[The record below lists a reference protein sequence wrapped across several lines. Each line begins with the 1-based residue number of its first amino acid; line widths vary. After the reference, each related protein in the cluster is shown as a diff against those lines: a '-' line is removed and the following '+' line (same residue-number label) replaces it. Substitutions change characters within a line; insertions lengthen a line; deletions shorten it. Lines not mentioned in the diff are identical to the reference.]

1 MLSKKLSRR
10 DFLVS
15 TLAMTGAAALAACA
29 APAGTSDE
37 AEGGASTEPITILFH
52 SRLGTHA
59 DWHVSRIPL
68 FEEQNPGLKL
78 EVDELPGNEMYP
90 KIYAL
95 AASGTVGDVVWTY
108 LDNPPEHK
116 AKGVMIDLDDII
128 EAKAFDLSQFWQ
140 SLLQAL
146 TLDGKLQAIPNHGH
160 YGTTSYYFNRSMYEE
175 AGVELPAPEWTVSD
189 LVSGAQAMTA
199 SPEIWGFRAN
209 GGGAEHMASYLRT
222 FGGNFMDAEGVKCL
236 FDQDE
241 SIQAL
246 RWLYDLQHEYEVDP
260 CICGTDTANNFTAG
274 QVGCFNWTT
283 GYTATFYAQPA
294 EEWTFEWDV
303 MVPPVGPTGLR
314 GSQVSAAAF
323 CITGNS
329 AHPFEA
335 FQVLDFFSTK
345 EDGIE
350 HVFFGAGSPGGRQDV
365 WESEELN
372 SIHPI
377 YRMHAEAFPDGPQP
391 WYRAANARVGEF
403 SDTMNNNLQ
412 AIWTDS
418 IGFDEGVTQLYTLCQ
433 EVLDKDPL

>member
-1 MLSKKLSRR
+1 
-10 DFLVS
+10 
-15 TLAMTGAAALAACA
+15 
-29 APAGTSDE
+29 
-37 AEGGASTEPITILFH
+37 
-52 SRLGTHA
+52 
-59 DWHVSRIPL
+59 
-68 FEEQNPGLKL
+68 
-78 EVDELPGNEMYP
+78 
-90 KIYAL
+90 
-95 AASGTVGDVVWTY
+95 
-108 LDNPPEHK
+108 
-116 AKGVMIDLDDII
+116 
-128 EAKAFDLSQFWQ
+128 
-140 SLLQAL
+140 
-146 TLDGKLQAIPNHGH
+146 
-160 YGTTSYYFNRSMYEE
+160 
-175 AGVELPAPEWTVSD
+175 
-189 LVSGAQAMTA
+189 
-199 SPEIWGFRAN
+199 EIWGFRAN